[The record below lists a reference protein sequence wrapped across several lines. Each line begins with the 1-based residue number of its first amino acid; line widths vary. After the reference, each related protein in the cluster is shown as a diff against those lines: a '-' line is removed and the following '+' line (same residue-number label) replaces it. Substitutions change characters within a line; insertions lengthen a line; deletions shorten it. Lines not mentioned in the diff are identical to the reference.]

1 MSANEQ
7 QANEQEVVNEAPA
20 APPAANPATEKAA
33 ADEASSP
40 NLENIMHIPLQVS
53 VELGRINMPLHV
65 VARLARGAVV
75 DMQKEAGATVDICAN
90 GKVFAKGEVVSAD
103 GKLGVRI
110 LEVTSTGDRIRSL
123 G

>member
-7 QANEQEVVNEAPA
+7 ENTGQESEQQQPS
-20 APPAANPATEKAA
+20 PTENMPS
-33 ADEASSP
+33 ADTISP

-53 VELGRINMPLHV
+53 VELGRIQMPLHM
-65 VARLARGAVV
+65 VARLARGTVV
-75 DMQKEAGATVDICAN
+75 DMQKEADASVDVCAN

-110 LEVTSTGDRIRSL
+110 LEVTSTSDRIRSL

>member
-1 MSANEQ
+1 MSASEQEITGQQ
-7 QANEQEVVNEAPA
+7 QAPQA
-20 APPAANPATEKAA
+20 AAAGKAA
-33 ADEASSP
+33 SEDGASP

-53 VELGRINMPLHV
+53 VELGRISMPLHM
-65 VARLARGAVV
+65 VARLSRGTVV
-75 DMQKEAGATVDICAN
+75 DMQKEAGASVDICAN